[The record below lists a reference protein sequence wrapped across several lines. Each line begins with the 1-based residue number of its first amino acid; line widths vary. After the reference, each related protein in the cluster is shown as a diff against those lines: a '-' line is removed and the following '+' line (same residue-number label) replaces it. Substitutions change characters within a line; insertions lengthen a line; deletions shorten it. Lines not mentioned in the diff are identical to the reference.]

1 MYCKKVATSLL
12 VVLTLALTGCG
23 FDIDVEPTS
32 VAYVYKKDINNSTR
46 YNPGSDYKLSAPFA
60 TDYQMLTIDYSSSKV
75 SFPIKYTLTDKEN
88 KTEVKSKA
96 TITYRL
102 MRNPKDNPDLQ
113 FSEDETVQ
121 YYVSRIKPSVEK
133 IVGGKRYRISPEQ
146 VFAQLMNETLDRVF
160 RAEFTNQEKYPD
172 FNAIEANVMS
182 IRNAVKEELM
192 KEAIKVRILVTG
204 VSIES
209 PAVPTAILESRNKML
224 ELQQDQLNTVK
235 ELEIRSNLAAGQMAV
250 DVREA
255 INSVVLDRI
264 TTGNV
269 NMSYLFLKTLKSS
282 IDSGSPMNLSVT
294 PDFMRYL
301 ESDGGNK
308 DKGSDDMFEKLNS
321 MNDQEL
327 VEFFSK
333 K

>member
-1 MYCKKVATSLL
+1 MYCKKIVTSLI
-12 VVLTLALTGCG
+12 VVLTLGLTGCG
-23 FDIDVEPTS
+23 FDINVDPTS
-32 VAYVYKKDINNSTR
+32 VAYVYKKDINESTR

-60 TDYQMLTIDYSSSKV
+60 TDYQMLTVDYSSSKIT
-75 SFPIKYTLTDKEN
+75 FPIKYTLTDKEN
-88 KTEVKSKA
+88 KTEVKSRA

-102 MRNPKDNPDLQ
+102 MRNPKDNPNLQ
-113 FSEDETVQ
+113 FSEDESVQ
-121 YYVSRIKPSVEK
+121 YYVSRIKPHVVSSSRGRSYV
-133 IVGGKRYRISPEQ
+133 VSPEA

-172 FNAIEANVMS
+172 FNAIEANIMN
-182 IRNAVKEELM
+182 IRDAVKEELT

-209 PAVPTAILESRNKML
+209 PEVPTAIFESRNKML
-224 ELQQDQLNTVK
+224 ELQQEQLNTFK

-301 ESDGGNK
+301 ESDGQNK
-308 DKGSDDMFEKLNS
+308 ADGSDDMFEKLNG
-321 MNDQEL
+321 MTDQQL